1 MYFSLT
7 KLDLVSKR
15 QKLELLTGPKSK
27 VSQATQQYQSL
38 RQQCALGDLV
48 SEGC

>member
-1 MYFSLT
+1 MYFSLI
-7 KLDLVSKR
+7 KLHLVSKR
-15 QKLELLTGPKSK
+15 QKLELLVSCRSK

-38 RQQCALGDLV
+38 RQPCALGDLV